1 MSCVLE
7 ILSDHEL
14 NVRKQYLLNQIKN
27 IDKELSN
34 RNISVEKDDT
44 VYSYEINNNS
54 TLIDVS
60 NNIIQNCIQD
70 DSNKLKKV
78 KIKINIKKSDK
89 SDK

>member
-14 NVRKQYLLNQIKN
+14 KVRKQYLLNQIKN
-27 IDKELSN
+27 IDQELSN
-34 RNISVEKDDT
+34 RNILIEKENST
-44 VYSYEINNNS
+44 YSYEINNNS
-54 TLIDVS
+54 TLIGVS
-60 NNIIQNCIQD
+60 SDIIQNCIQD

-78 KIKINIKKSDK
+78 KIKINIKKTGK